1 LLRPSLR
8 LRVLLLIVA
17 INVAVVGAETWVLVQ
32 QLTSRTRVETAALI
46 EDLVFTLREKLQPET
61 TQPEQRALADEFE
74 RLLDTRLRDRTR
86 RQARAVSGV
95 LAWRAIDRIEPLG
108 KAAAGPL
115 FAWDTWNRRAPQLAA
130 LALEFE
136 RAIRAQ
142 GVSGEAPRTR
152 DLSDEC
158 AKLAVAR
165 LAPRAGLNVAPL
177 LSWPNWERFADAILL
192 DRNLKPGP
200 AGEILP
206 VGIALNPLGRARRP
220 SSFDEQGVYA
230 AIARAIELDKPIDG
244 VAGGRVVPIGGPQSV
259 FGACW
264 YLMPSGPVNRELL
277 LGYVLPAFALS
288 SLLLIFGTFVAL
300 RRFVLDPVERL
311 ARGARAVASG
321 DLSVR
326 VVPPRRED
334 ELARLSRTFNE
345 MTARVAQ
352 FNEELAREVEL
363 ATGAARRAEATA
375 MTQRR
380 LAAMGE
386 LAAGIAHEINNPLG
400 GLVNAAEVLGR
411 ADLDP
416 ERRQRYVELLAGGL
430 ERIRRT
436 VGQLLRFTPRSARPE
451 LFAVHQPVLDAVALV
466 RHRANQ
472 LAIELALACGEEV
485 ARDAEPSAEL
495 LAELQR
501 LPVVRGEPHEIAQ
514 AVLNLLVNALDA
526 LEERPPPSEGARR
539 GRVLVRLGE
548 QPGWVWIEVEDD
560 GPGLAPD
567 VLQRAS
573 DLYFTTKAPG
583 RGTGLGLAIVHRVVA
598 AHGGRVDLHSQPG
611 QGFRARIELP
621 ASEEIDGSVGSAP

>member
-17 INVAVVGAETWVLVQ
+17 INVAVVGAETWVLVK
-32 QLTSRTRVETAALI
+32 QLTSRTADETKALI

-61 TQPEQRALADEFE
+61 AQRELLLAAELE
-74 RLLDTRLRDRTR
+74 RLLDTRLRERTR
-86 RQARAVSGV
+86 REARALSGV
-95 LAWRAIDRIEPLG
+95 LAWQALDFFQPLRE
-108 KAAAGPL
+108 AAAGPL
-115 FAWDTWNRRAPQLAA
+115 VAWSAWKQRVPQLVA
-130 LALEFE
+130 LATEFE
-136 RAIRAQ
+136 RAIRLQ
-142 GVSGEAPRTR
+142 GASGEEARTR
-152 DLSDEC
+152 ALSKEF
-158 AKLAVAR
+158 AERAVAR

-177 LSWPNWERFADAILL
+177 LTWPNWKRFEDAILL
-192 DRNLKPGP
+192 DRNLRHGV
-200 AGEILP
+200 AGEVTPL
-206 VGIALNPLGRARRP
+206 GIALNPLGRVKRP
-220 SSFDEQGVYA
+220 SSFDERGVYS
-230 AIARAIELDKPIDG
+230 AIARAIELDTPIDD
-244 VAGGRVVPIGGPQSV
+244 VAGGRVVPIRGAQGV

-264 YLMPSGPVNRELL
+264 YLLPSGPVSRGLL
-277 LGYVLPAFALS
+277 LGYILPAFAFS
-288 SLLLIFGTFVAL
+288 SLLLILGTFVAL

-326 VVPPRRED
+326 VAPPRRED
-334 ELARLSRTFNE
+334 ELARLTRTFNE

-363 ATGAARRAEATA
+363 ATGAARRAEAAA

-416 ERRQRYVELLAGGL
+416 GRRERYVELLAGGL

-466 RHRANQ
+466 RHRASQ
-472 LAIELALACGEEV
+472 LAIELAIACGAEV
-485 ARDAEPSAEL
+485 ARDVEPSAEL
-495 LAELQR
+495 MAELQR
-501 LPVVRGEPHEIAQ
+501 LPVVRGEAHEIAQ

-526 LEERPPPSEGARR
+526 LEERPLPADGARR
-539 GRVLVRLGE
+539 GRVAVRLGQ

-560 GPGLAPD
+560 GPGVARD

-583 RGTGLGLAIVHRVVA
+583 RGTGLGLAIVHSIVA
-598 AHGGRVDLHSQPG
+598 AHGGRFDLHSEPG
-611 QGFRARIELP
+611 HGFRARLELP
-621 ASEEIDGSVGSAP
+621 ASADAAGSIGSTP